1 MLDQSM
7 TGPGWCTTWPWLGLA
22 DARPGHDWVWLVHDL
37 AMTGSGWCSTRL
49 WLVLA
54 DARLGHDWFWL
65 MLDQAM
71 AGSGWCSTLPGRDM
85 EDVLHS

>member
-1 MLDQSM
+1 MQLKLPAM
-7 TGPGWCTTWPWLGLA
+7 TGSGRWSTWLWLVLA
-22 DARPGHDWVWLVHDL
+22 GARPGHDWL
-37 AMTGSGWCSTRL
+37 
-49 WLVLA
+49 
-54 DARLGHDWFWL
+54 WL